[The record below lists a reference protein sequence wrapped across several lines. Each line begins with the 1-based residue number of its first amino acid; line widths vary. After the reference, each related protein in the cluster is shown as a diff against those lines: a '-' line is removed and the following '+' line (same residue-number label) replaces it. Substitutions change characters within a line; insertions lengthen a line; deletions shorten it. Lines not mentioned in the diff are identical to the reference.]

1 MRRLTL
7 PLVLVLVV
15 AAVSFLAFRPAATT
29 DASAVE
35 GVWKLVHVTFTN
47 DEGTQ
52 QENDVTQPSILLFTA
67 GHYASVSVR
76 GQEPRA
82 TFPEEPTDEQR
93 LAAWSRFYASA
104 GTYEVEG
111 NEINTK
117 VIVTRNPNATAEQ
130 AENSSTFELDGDT
143 MVRTFSNG
151 VVLKYTRIE

>member
-1 MRRLTL
+1 MRRLAVL
-7 PLVLVLVV
+7 LVLVV
-15 AAVSFLAFRPAATT
+15 AAGSFLAFRPAATS

-52 QENDVTQPSILLFTA
+52 ENDAPQPSILFLTA
-67 GHYASVSVR
+67 GHYAAVSVR

-93 LAAWSRFYASA
+93 LEAWRRFFASA
-104 GTYEVEG
+104 GTYEVYG
-111 NEINTK
+111 NEIRTK
-117 VIVTRNPNATAEQ
+117 VIVARNPNATAEQ

-143 MVRTFSNG
+143 MVRTLSNG
-151 VVLKYTRIE
+151 VVLKYTRLE